1 MLLPDS
7 VSVEAPDLLRSLAP
21 LMMPDRVASAE
32 LLTVA
37 SPLSAMALSMV
48 VASVICNVEP
58 AASVT
63 LLLPRLLS
71 LATDRVPADT
81 VVVPE

>member
-1 MLLPDS
+1 
-7 VSVEAPDLLRSLAP
+7 
-21 LMMPDRVASAE
+21 MMPDRVASAE

-48 VASVICNVEP
+48 VAPAISSVEP

-63 LLLPRLLS
+63 VLLPRLLS
-71 LATDRVPADT
+71 LVTDRVPADT

>member
-1 MLLPDS
+1 MPES
-7 VSVEAPDLLRSLAP
+7 VSVEAPDLVRLLPP

-37 SPLSAMALSMV
+37 LPLSTMALSML
-48 VASVICNVEP
+48 VAPVISSVEP
-58 AASVT
+58 DASVT
-63 LLLPRLLS
+63 ELPPRLLS
-71 LATDRVPADT
+71 LATDSVPADT